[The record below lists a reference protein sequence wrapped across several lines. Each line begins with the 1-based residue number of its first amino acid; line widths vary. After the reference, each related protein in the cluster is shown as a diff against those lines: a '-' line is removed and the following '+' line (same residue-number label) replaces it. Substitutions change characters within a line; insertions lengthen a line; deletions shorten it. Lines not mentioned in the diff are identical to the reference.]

1 MLFRYSDKM
10 TLPISKAKLAALIGA
25 VITVLT
31 VCLELIQ

>member
-1 MLFRYSDKM
+1 M

-31 VCLELIQ
+31 ICVELLK